1 MNNIASSFEKVGN
14 FLDDLEGSNFKIFC
28 VFVCVYISIKS

>member
-14 FLDDLEGSNFKIFC
+14 FLDDLEGSIFKIFC
-28 VFVCVYISIKS
+28 VFVCVNISIKS